1 MDRSPPHSQSQVGVG
16 TKAIPSMSPVQHPQA
31 TTTTTSNS
39 SRPLLLLLSLS
50 LLPLYTLARPRWI
63 RWVSSYSAFCFT
75 FIFRRQEANL
85 LFTFVLSRRFSSP
98 ITAPPTA
105 AYPKRGNGD
114 NKQQVNKPREE
125 KKTGAEEATEAAVGI
140 ATGLQEILDEPSDW
154 VNVYPTPGI
163 EVLKHRSINA
173 LYAVRTEQ
181 LEDEGHNPTLEQ
193 LVRCIRDSKQWEWD
207 HMCES
212 GMELGHGI
220 SWVRLKG
227 FWPIKPKE
235 LVIRSCM
242 FRLPSGSS
250 GAPSEE
256 AGNSVAP
263 VRILAASS
271 STTHPAK
278 QSTLEIKYAGY
289 LIEQLAPSSGLRVTQ
304 VVDLSGFG
312 VLPTFVTKAVLCKFV
327 PSSFRKLASLAQRH
341 QPTADCTVS
350 DPEGAQP
357 GGWMP
362 PMLGASPPPPTMT
375 TTPQGAEA
383 SRAAPGDRDRLKAEL
398 DELRKVVD
406 SLQLQKLSKHPHPD
420 SPSKLSAV
428 SFAAAAAAAAVT
440 IAASSWAY
448 KKGLWIRRDKNR
460 SLFWGNEWASDD
472 LVFLLDFLS
481 RKRE

>member
-1 MDRSPPHSQSQVGVG
+1 MDRSPPHFVSDSEPE
-16 TKAIPSMSPVQHPQA
+16 PSRSRNESDTQHE
-31 TTTTTSNS
+31 
-39 SRPLLLLLSLS
+39 SRAAPASHNHNHQQQQPTAAPPPLA
-50 LLPLYTLARPRWI
+50 LPAAPLHTRPAPLDSLARLGLDSLHLI
-63 RWVSSYSAFCFT
+63 LL
-75 FIFRRQEANL
+75 QL

-105 AYPKRGNGD
+105 AYPKRGDGD

-173 LYAVRTEQ
+173 LYAVRTEL

-375 TTPQGAEA
+375 TTPQDAEA